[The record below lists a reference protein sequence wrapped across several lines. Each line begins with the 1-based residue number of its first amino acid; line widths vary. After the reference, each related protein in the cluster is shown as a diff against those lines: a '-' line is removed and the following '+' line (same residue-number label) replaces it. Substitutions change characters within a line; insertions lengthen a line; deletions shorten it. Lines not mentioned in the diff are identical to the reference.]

1 MRRPAL
7 CFAQGAAP
15 PAARFGEAETRGRSP
30 RKPPQAAGGGR
41 NSHPVP
47 TTPLQGKAAKKSAGF
62 LTHTAAKLN
71 ISRKMQLRGRKNEQ
85 KTAKNG
91 YDWNGSVRLFVNV
104 LLFCIALTGRFV
116 YIYIY
121 KYRENWKV
129 ERCDM
134 HPGGTPFYTTPQIN
148 AQKRSPQAMG
158 AFFIL
163 RRGCGGKVKKKAGF

>member
-91 YDWNGSVRLFVNV
+91 YDWDGRMRLFVDV
-104 LLFCIALTGRFV
+104 LLFCIVFTGRLLYSPEDLCII

-121 KYRENWKV
+121 IGKIGRSIDV
-129 ERCDM
+129 TCTRAVRRF
-134 HPGGTPFYTTPQIN
+134 TP
-148 AQKRSPQAMG
+148 
-158 AFFIL
+158 
-163 RRGCGGKVKKKAGF
+163 RRK

>member
-62 LTHTAAKLN
+62 LTHMAEKLT
-71 ISRKMQLRGRKNEQ
+71 IPRQMQPCRGQNKQ

-91 YDWNGSVRLFVNV
+91 YDWNGRMRLLEDV
-104 LLFCIALTGRFV
+104 LFMIILHCIH
-116 YIYIY
+116 
-121 KYRENWKV
+121 W
-129 ERCDM
+129 
-134 HPGGTPFYTTPQIN
+134 
-148 AQKRSPQAMG
+148 
-158 AFFIL
+158 
-163 RRGCGGKVKKKAGF
+163 

>member
-47 TTPLQGKAAKKSAGF
+47 TAPLQGKAAKKSAGF

-85 KTAKNG
+85 KTAQNG
-91 YDWNGSVRLFVNV
+91 YDWNGRMRLLVDV
-104 LLFCIALTGRFV
+104 LLFCIAFTGRFV
-116 YIYIY
+116 YNIYIY
-121 KYRENWKV
+121 IYIYIGKIGRSKDV
-129 ERCDM
+129 TCTRAVRRF
-134 HPGGTPFYTTPQIN
+134 TP
-148 AQKRSPQAMG
+148 
-158 AFFIL
+158 
-163 RRGCGGKVKKKAGF
+163 RRK

>member
-7 CFAQGAAP
+7 CFAQEAAP

-47 TTPLQGKAAKKSAGF
+47 AAPLQGKAAKKSAGF

-91 YDWNGSVRLFVNV
+91 YDWNGSVRLLVDV
-104 LLFCIALTGRFV
+104 LLFCIVFTGEFV
-116 YIYIY
+116 YNIYNIG
-121 KYRENWKV
+121 KV
-129 ERCDM
+129 GSLEDVTCTRAVRR
-134 HPGGTPFYTTPQIN
+134 FYTTPQIN

-163 RRGCGGKVKKKAGF
+163 RRGFGGKVKKKAGF

>member
-62 LTHTAAKLN
+62 FDTYGSIIDHIPEDAA
-71 ISRKMQLRGRKNEQ
+71 
-85 KTAKNG
+85 A
-91 YDWNGSVRLFVNV
+91 
-104 LLFCIALTGRFV
+104 
-116 YIYIY
+116 
-121 KYRENWKV
+121 
-129 ERCDM
+129 
-134 HPGGTPFYTTPQIN
+134 
-148 AQKRSPQAMG
+148 
-158 AFFIL
+158 
-163 RRGCGGKVKKKAGF
+163 

>member
-47 TTPLQGKAAKKSAGF
+47 TAPLQGKAAKKSADF

-91 YDWNGSVRLFVNV
+91 YDWNGRMRLLVDV
-104 LLFCIALTGRFV
+104 LLFCIVFTGGFV
-116 YIYIY
+116 YNIYNI
-121 KYRENWKV
+121 
-129 ERCDM
+129 
-134 HPGGTPFYTTPQIN
+134 
-148 AQKRSPQAMG
+148 
-158 AFFIL
+158 
-163 RRGCGGKVKKKAGF
+163 GKVGSLEDVTCTRAVRRFTPRRK

>member
-7 CFAQGAAP
+7 CFAQGAAL

-71 ISRKMQLRGRKNEQ
+71 ISRKMQLRGRRNEQ
-85 KTAKNG
+85 KTAQNG
-91 YDWNGSVRLFVNV
+91 YDWNGRMRMFVDI
-104 LLFCIALTGRFV
+104 LLFCIVFTGEFV
-116 YIYIY
+116 YNIYNIG
-121 KYRENWKV
+121 KV
-129 ERCDM
+129 GSLEDVTCTRAARR
-134 HPGGTPFYTTPQIN
+134 FYTAPQIN

-163 RRGCGGKVKKKAGF
+163 RRGFGGKVKKKAGF